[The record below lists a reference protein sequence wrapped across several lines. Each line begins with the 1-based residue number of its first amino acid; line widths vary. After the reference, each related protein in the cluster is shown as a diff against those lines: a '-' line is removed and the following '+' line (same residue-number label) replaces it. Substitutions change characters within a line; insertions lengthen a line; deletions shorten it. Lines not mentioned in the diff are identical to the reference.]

1 MKSRL
6 LCTGIIV
13 MCALCLSPALLPEP
27 EIEPKPPSVATTPPQ
42 PLPAPIE
49 SEPPVATPVPTPTS
63 APTPTPTP
71 TVSCEPKFTEDDIV
85 ICAKVLYG
93 EAIGCSE
100 PEQELVVWCICN
112 RVDSEDPYFPD
123 SVEGVATQAQQFHG
137 YSATYPVLPELYEV
151 AKRVLEQWSAGEQ
164 ALVYEPYATSP
175 DYLYFSGNKAH
186 THNWF
191 REEY

>member
-13 MCALCLSPALLPEP
+13 MCVLCLSPALLPEP
-27 EIEPKPPSVATTPPQ
+27 EITPKPPSVATTPPEVVVS
-42 PLPAPIE
+42 LAE
-49 SEPPVATPVPTPTS
+49 SEPPVETPASVPP
-63 APTPTPTP
+63 PTPTPTP

-93 EAIGCSE
+93 EAIGCPE

-123 SVEGVATQAQQFHG
+123 SIAGVATQAQQFHG
-137 YSATYPVLPELYEV
+137 YSATHPVLPELYEV

>member
-13 MCALCLSPALLPEP
+13 MCAVCLSPAILPEP
-27 EIEPKPPSVATTPPQ
+27 EIAPKPPSVATTPPEVIV
-42 PLPAPIE
+42 ATPIE
-49 SEPPVATPVPTPTS
+49 SEPPVATPVP
-63 APTPTPTP
+63 APTPTP

-93 EAIGCSE
+93 EAIGCPE

-123 SVEGVATQAQQFHG
+123 SIAGVATQAQQFHG
-137 YSATYPVLPELYEV
+137 YSATHPVLPELYEV

>member
-49 SEPPVATPVPTPTS
+49 SAPPVATSVPTTS
-63 APTPTPTP
+63 APTP

-112 RVDSEDPYFPD
+112 RVDSEDLYFPD
-123 SVEGVATQAQQFHG
+123 SIAGVATQAHQFHG
-137 YSATYPVLPELYEV
+137 YSATHPVLPELYEV
-151 AKRVLEQWSAGEQ
+151 AKRVLEQWNAGEQ